1 MSAPED
7 VIELAQQRQ
16 QARTDRDFA
25 QADQLRDQIRD
36 LGWLV
41 LDTAGGFE
49 LNQAPPFPTVPNVS
63 ALPKAINSSTG
74 HWRLS

>member
-41 LDTAGGFE
+41 LDNAGGFE
-49 LNQAPPFPTVPNVS
+49 LNQAPTFPTVPNV
-63 ALPKAINSSTG
+63 
-74 HWRLS
+74 